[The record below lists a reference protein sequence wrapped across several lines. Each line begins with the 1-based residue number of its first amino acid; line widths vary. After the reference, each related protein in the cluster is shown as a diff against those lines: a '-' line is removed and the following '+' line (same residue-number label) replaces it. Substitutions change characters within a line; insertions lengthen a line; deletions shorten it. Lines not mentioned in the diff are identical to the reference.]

1 MKCAKWV
8 LVSLIVMAPALH
20 ALDVSYGNFLTIT
33 GIERAAGKVILPVER
48 KKYYNVRILDKDTYR
63 FVAGC
68 QAPCMQEI
76 AKVDVT
82 VCEVRAAK
90 ERPDM
95 WIADVAFNQDWQIT
109 FLVFKQ
115 GDTYRVKFPIHLIF
129 VQQALKKRTEE
140 AIVAAVKELK

>member
-8 LVSLIVMAPALH
+8 LVSLMGMAPALH
-20 ALDVSYGNFLTIT
+20 ALDVSYG
-33 GIERAAGKVILPVER
+33 KER

-63 FVAGC
+63 FVASC

-115 GDTYRVKFPIHLIF
+115 GDTYRVKSPIHLIF